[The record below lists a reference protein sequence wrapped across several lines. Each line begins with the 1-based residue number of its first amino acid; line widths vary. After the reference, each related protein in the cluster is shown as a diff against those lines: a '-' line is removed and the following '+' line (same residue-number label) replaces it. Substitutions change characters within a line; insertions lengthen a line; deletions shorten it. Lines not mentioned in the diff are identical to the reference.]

1 MKKKKIEE
9 MLLTF
14 DHLMLRKFVSF
25 AVIGIGSYSRSEKRD
40 WYQQRVAAR
49 HA

>member
-1 MKKKKIEE
+1 MFTYFDR
-9 MLLTF
+9 LT
-14 DHLMLRKFVSF
+14 LRECFF
-25 AVIGIGSYSRSEKRD
+25 LPAVIGIESYSRSEKRD